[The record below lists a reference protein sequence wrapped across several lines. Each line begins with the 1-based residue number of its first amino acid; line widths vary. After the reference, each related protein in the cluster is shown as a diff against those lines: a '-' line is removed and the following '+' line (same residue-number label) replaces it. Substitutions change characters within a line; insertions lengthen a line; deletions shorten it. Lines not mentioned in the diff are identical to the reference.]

1 MGSVTELIRAYI
13 RIWSLTCAS
22 VVVFFKEEALYYRL
36 KASHDLALRST
47 PRRKE
52 TRIKDAI
59 KAYEKLKRN
68 FPKTKYLED
77 SNNMLANLEKEQKQL
92 IKS

>member
-1 MGSVTELIRAYI
+1 MGSD
-13 RIWSLTCAS
+13 
-22 VVVFFKEEALYYRL
+22 FKEEALYYRL

-47 PRRKE
+47 DKRIAA
-52 TRIKDAI
+52 RIKNAI

-68 FPKTKYLED
+68 FPKTKYSED
-77 SNNMLANLEKEQKQL
+77 SDKMLANLEEKQKQL

>member
-1 MGSVTELIRAYI
+1 M
-13 RIWSLTCAS
+13 
-22 VVVFFKEEALYYRL
+22 
-36 KASHDLALRST
+36 RST
-47 PRRKE
+47 KRKKE
-52 TRIKDAI
+52 TRINDAI

-77 SNNMLANLEKEQKQL
+77 SNKMLANLEKEQKQF